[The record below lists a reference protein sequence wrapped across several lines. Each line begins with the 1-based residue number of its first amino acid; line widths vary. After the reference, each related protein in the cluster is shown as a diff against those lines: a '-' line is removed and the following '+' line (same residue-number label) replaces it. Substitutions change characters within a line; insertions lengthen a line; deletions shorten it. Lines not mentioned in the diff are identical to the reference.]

1 MSTQYEYVTVE
12 VDDGVGLVTLDRPDQ
27 KNAMNLAMTGE
38 LREAMWALDADDAVR
53 VIVLTGAGSAFCA
66 GIDMSEGAG
75 TFDASAH
82 EEHNRELGVSD
93 ESITEQYAFWRM
105 RTPTIAAINGAAVGA
120 GLTLTLLF
128 DLRVASADAKLRL
141 PFVPMNII
149 PDAGST
155 WMLPRLIGLP
165 RTLELLFTGRFFT
178 GAEAADMG
186 LVNQAVPAAEVL
198 DAAMALARQIAT
210 YAGPLAAGVTKQL
223 VHRALE
229 SNDRAAIMT
238 EETRLTWWAG
248 TQPDTVEGVMA
259 LMTRG
264 TPTFKQSKHTPIPDG
279 LLDPQS

>member
-1 MSTQYEYVTVE
+1 MSESANYEFVTVQ
-12 VDDGVGLVTLDRPDQ
+12 VDDGVGLVTLNRPDQ
-27 KNAMNLAMTGE
+27 KNAMNLQMTGE
-38 LREAMWALDADDAVR
+38 LCDAMWALEADDTVR
-53 VIVLTGAGSAFCA
+53 AIVLTGAGSAFCA

-75 TFDASAH
+75 TFDAAAH
-82 EEHNRELGVSD
+82 DEHNEELGVTD
-93 ESITEQYAFWRM
+93 EGITDRYAFWRM

-120 GLTLTLLF
+120 GLTLTLLY
-128 DLRVASADAKLRL
+128 DLRVVSEDAKLRL

-149 PDAGST
+149 PDASST
-155 WMLPRLIGLP
+155 WMLPRLVGLP

-178 GAEAADMG
+178 GAEAAQMG
-186 LVNQAVPAAEVL
+186 LVNHAVPAGEVL
-198 DAAMALARQIAT
+198 DTAMALARQIAT
-210 YAGPLAAGVTKQL
+210 SAGPRAAGVTKQL

-264 TPTFKQSKHTPIPDG
+264 TPTFKQSKHTPVPDD
-279 LLDPQS
+279 LAP